1 MDLSG
6 EYKIPAPKQRVW
18 ECLNDPEILKK
29 SIKGCQTLDKIS
41 DNEFTAKVK
50 AKIGPVSAN
59 FTGSVNLK
67 DIDPPNSYIIE
78 GQGKGG
84 AAGFAKG
91 SVKINLSENE
101 DKTTTLTYSGKSQV
115 GGKIA
120 QLGSRLIGGAV
131 KNTADDFF
139 NNFCSLVSDTDVL
152 QDTPNTNDET
162 ADKSK
167 NDVVKYSMPYW
178 VWITSLIMLILLIVF
193 FFS

>member
-1 MDLSG
+1 M
-6 EYKIPAPKQRVW
+6 W

-67 DIDPPNSYIIE
+67 DIDPPNSYTIE

-139 NNFCSLVSDTDVL
+139 KNFCSLVSDTDVL